1 MRRPIFLE
9 SPRFPLHVRFERPG
23 GPGHNVDAP
32 RVESGQEYR
41 NEAWGGE
48 YISEF
53 QVGVGD
59 LLLSEI
65 SDLNQLFNA
74 AQGMALGF
82 RMRDWGDFKSIP
94 ITEAGPDHDTV
105 DVISA
110 LDQVISVDLAT
121 ADIFQLRKTD
131 RWGIAANAKTI
142 TKPSGVPDTATG
154 TVLLAIQGITIP
166 TSRYDLLYVPTR
178 MAREGHETVGRVT
191 LAANIQK
198 TVSGITQ
205 ASSAVVT
212 TSTAHGLSVNDSVHF
227 GTDVGGM
234 TQIRGKRGLITA
246 VGDSTHFTVAI
257 DSTAFTAFT
266 SGGTIN
272 TQRQNFA
279 FNVSISAIKKQA
291 FATITAGSAH
301 GLVPG
306 DIGIFSGVGGMTE
319 LNGVT
324 ATVLDTPTDTT
335 FHIDVSTIDFTT
347 YTSGGTFAVSERV
360 TAGYEYD
367 LPCRFNTNNLP
378 RSFTAW
384 NVAKVD
390 LLVIEIRVATT
401 E

>member
-110 LDQVISVDLAT
+110 LDQVVSVDLAT
-121 ADIFQLRKTD
+121 ADIFQLIKTD
-131 RWGIAANAKTI
+131 RWGIALNRKTI
-142 TKPSGVPDTATG
+142 TKPVGVPDTATG

-166 TSRYDLLYVPTR
+166 TTRYDLLYVPTR

-198 TVSGITQ
+198 TVVGISQ
-205 ASSAVVT
+205 ATSAVVE
-212 TSTAHGLSVNDSVHF
+212 TSTAHGLSANDSVHF
-227 GTDVGGM
+227 SGVVGM
-234 TQIRGKRGLITA
+234 TQINGRRAKILSNDDT
-246 VGDSTHFTVAI
+246 THFTI
-257 DSTAFTAFT
+257 DLDTSGFTAY
-266 SGGTIN
+266 SSAGTIN

-279 FNVSISAIKKQA
+279 FNVSVSAIKKQA

-306 DIGIFSGVGGMTE
+306 DVGIFSSIGGMTE

-335 FHIDVSTIDFTT
+335 FRIDVSTIDFTT

-390 LLVIEIRVATT
+390 LSVIEIRVAIND
-401 E
+401 